1 MRKILT
7 LLLLLASGVASA
19 DESIKVC
26 YNYGC
31 NQQAT
36 VRFSERQLRTLA
48 KKLRSLPSAAE
59 ERKALADAV
68 GQMYSWAGQQSP
80 VYADKGG
87 NAFDDE
93 ANGAMDCI
101 DHSTTTTR
109 FLTMLERRG
118 LLKYHVVADVVRRSR
133 FFLFDHFSAVVQE
146 FPRPIPASTVDGDAE
161 KANTHQY
168 VIDSWFVNNGE
179 PAVVLP
185 LESWLDGA
193 GPRIE
198 PSH

>member
-7 LLLLLASGVASA
+7 LLLLLASGMAFA

-31 NQQAT
+31 NQQTT

-48 KKLRSLPSAAE
+48 KKLRSPPSAAE

-118 LLKYHVVADVVRRSR
+118 LLKYHVVADIARRRR

-161 KANTHQY
+161 QANTHQY